1 MVGGAEGRVPRAQ
14 SGGGQGGMQRAG
26 HPWSILGQPG
36 RGAEGR
42 APGAQSGGGQEGGA
56 EGGAPGPLGGR
67 GPQLAGWGREP
78 SLTCASCSGLSL
90 GRRCLWVS
98 KGSTC
103 LATHSR
109 GPQSIPLLVLPGRPG
124 VLGASRSVQ
133 ERTSQLGCLLC
144 GVEAWEVCA
153 LVWGMGWG
161 VQGGHNTLR

>member
-1 MVGGAEGRVPRAQ
+1 MPRAQ